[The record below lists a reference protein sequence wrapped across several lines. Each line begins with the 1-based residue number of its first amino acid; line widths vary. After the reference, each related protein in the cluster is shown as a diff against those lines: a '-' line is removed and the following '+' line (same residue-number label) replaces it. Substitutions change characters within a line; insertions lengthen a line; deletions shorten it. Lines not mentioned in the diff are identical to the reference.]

1 MRSRATRT
9 GGSIAK
15 RGSGAQ
21 PQRNG
26 EPAIEPLKLL
36 YRDVDRTLLLHAIKH
51 AARERGVEL
60 DVALQSG
67 REYGELVLR
76 GQADVLAENYY
87 NLQTDRA
94 RGAPLVS
101 LATSVTWLNEK
112 LLVAPDVHS
121 LDDLSGRV
129 FAIRGQGP
137 QELINRLW
145 LRDMGL
151 HDALEIVVVSE
162 DEVGRWGQW
171 RKVVSGAAAG
181 TFVTH
186 LYADEAL
193 AAGLKELPFEPYG
206 FIGNMTLTTSRTTFQ
221 QKYEAMEQLVRAFF
235 DAVRLFK
242 TDRKRTLDIMDGEP
256 ARLLAAE
263 RSLPL
268 ERMCEILR
276 DELSDAPV
284 PSPQGIVNT
293 HRMLLGRSPELA
305 TYNPLLGWDLSI
317 AAEIVDEQLAG

>member
-1 MRSRATRT
+1 LARF
-9 GGSIAK
+9 
-15 RGSGAQ
+15 GA
-21 PQRNG
+21 R
-26 EPAIEPLKLL
+26 EYLIEPLKLL
-36 YRDVDRTLLLHAIKH
+36 YRDVDRTPLLYAIQH
-51 AARERGVEL
+51 AARERGINL
-60 DVALQSG
+60 DVALQTG

-76 GQADVLAENYY
+76 GEADLLAENYY
-87 NLQTDRA
+87 NLQTYRA

-112 LLVAPDVHS
+112 LLVTPDVQS
-121 LDDLSGRV
+121 FDDLRGRV

-151 HDALEIVVVSE
+151 HDALQIVVVSE
-162 DEVGRWGQW
+162 DEMGRWGQW
-171 RKVVSGAAAG
+171 RKVVSGDASG

-186 LYADEAL
+186 LYADEPL

-206 FIGNMTLTTSRTTFQ
+206 FIGNMTLTTSRATLAA
-221 QKYEAMEQLVRAFF
+221 KHNAMERVVRAFF

-242 TDRKRTLDIMDGEP
+242 AEREHTLDIMRGEP

-263 RSLPL
+263 RVFQL
-268 ERMCEILR
+268 ERVYEVVR
-276 DELSDAPV
+276 HELSDAPI

-293 HRMLLGRSPELA
+293 HRMMLGRAPELA
-305 TYNPLLGWDLSI
+305 GYNPLLGWDLTI
-317 AAEIVDEQLAG
+317 AAAIVDEQMTG